1 LRGSQSFDVAAVSIR
16 AIAHVF
22 RLVSHIAACTKTAC
36 AVVAAARCLDT
47 NSVRALSELQLDEAA
62 QGRLDV
68 VAQKANEGQLTPRLA
83 NTSASSI
90 LAT

>member
-1 LRGSQSFDVAAVSIR
+1 
-16 AIAHVF
+16 
-22 RLVSHIAACTKTAC
+22 
-36 AVVAAARCLDT
+36 VAAARCLDT

-83 NTSASSI
+83 NTSASWI
-90 LAT
+90 VAT